1 MSSELGW
8 MGGQGLR
15 WEQGAAPARQCQR
28 PGAHGGGRG
37 GRAPGGAEP
46 RAGAAPQCLPHSPPP
61 GVGHPAPQLVARHQ
75 APRPRRTVPGHG
87 GRRAQRGPGCDQ
99 KRTATGRGPPPAGH
113 TDTGRDMRGHA
124 RTHACTQRPLP
135 RTQATRRR
143 RRDQREN
150 RHRQRG
156 TRHRERGDM
165 RQSPVCYLARG
176 LSHREGPQLEPSNN
190 LPLPHSCQPLLDHRQ
205 PQSAH
210 YLTGSPS
217 SS

>member
-37 GRAPGGAEP
+37 GRALGGAEP
-46 RAGAAPQCLPHSPPP
+46 RAGAAPRCPPHSPLP
-61 GVGHPAPQLVARHQ
+61 GVGHPAPRLAARPR
-75 APRPRRTVPGHG
+75 APQPRRTVPGHG
-87 GRRAQRGPGCDQ
+87 GRRARQGPGCGQ
-99 KRTATGRGPPPAGH
+99 RRTATGRGPPPVGY

-124 RTHACTQRPLP
+124 RTHAHRDHSHGHRPHGGEE
-135 RTQATRRR
+135 T
-143 RRDQREN
+143 REN

-165 RQSPVCYLARG
+165 RQSPVCYSAQV
-176 LSHREGPQLEPSNN
+176 LSHPEGPQLEPSNN
-190 LPLPHSCQPLLDHRQ
+190 LPLPHSSQPLLDHHQ